1 MSQTK
6 IVVIVARTQMHGGRV
21 CVGALS
27 ADGESLRLMNTKC
40 GSDRAQNSPYQ
51 IGEQWRIVCAP
62 CGEQK
67 SPHLEDVA
75 VSSAAN
81 LGTVK
86 DLVGYISDRAKPWKG
101 PIGALFEGKIQFT
114 QNGAGYISESAIP
127 GGATG
132 FWIPSSDLV
141 LKNDDRGKTGYYPA
155 GDYRHLSYV
164 GVQDPAERIKADR
177 LVRVS
182 LARWWKP
189 RDADV
194 DFEER
199 CYAQLSGWY

>member
-1 MSQTK
+1 MVSPR
-6 IVVIVARTQMHGGRV
+6 ALPFYGN
-21 CVGALS
+21 CVLS
-27 ADGESLRLMNTKC
+27 FQQNQEKGIDFVSASEKPSDAPLRNGL
-40 GSDRAQNSPYQ
+40 A
-51 IGEQWRIVCAP
+51 
-62 CGEQK
+62 
-67 SPHLEDVA
+67 
-75 VSSAAN
+75 
-81 LGTVK
+81 
-86 DLVGYISDRAKPWKG
+86 
-101 PIGALFEGKIQFT
+101 IGALFEGKIQFT

-189 RDADV
+189 RDADA